1 MDRAYKGLVILVIL
15 IIAFHYASNLL
26 MPVVFAGLIAILF
39 NPLSDFFEKFLPR
52 GIAAFLTVLS
62 VSVILL
68 AALFGLVIQGQEIA
82 MQLPELTKATDN
94 WFDANLILEQSILL
108 KKLFAENK
116 YLLDENLQE
125 IQAVGIKYLKSGLI
139 GLKNTLL
146 FLMFT
151 PIYMFFMLLCKR
163 QIFEFFRELYA
174 RDKDDPEKGNTVIK
188 NIKGSLYDYLRGL
201 AIVITI
207 TGTLTGT
214 GLYLI
219 GIEYAFFCGALVAF
233 LTPIPYIGVFTS
245 SLVPITIALLT
256 KDSLWYAA
264 AVVGLYLIVQFI
276 EAYVVIP
283 KVMSSNVNINPLM
296 IILMLIFMGAV
307 VGILGM
313 MITVPLLAV
322 LRVVASHSPR
332 MKHWEYLLRG

>member
-1 MDRAYKGLVILVIL
+1 MDRTYKGLVILLIVIA
-15 IIAFHYASNLL
+15 AFHYASNLL
-26 MPVVFAGLIAILF
+26 MPVVFAGLFAILF
-39 NPLSDFFEKFLPR
+39 NPLSDFFERFLPR

-82 MQLPELTKATDN
+82 MQLPELTKTTDN
-94 WFDANLILEQSILL
+94 WFDSNLILEQSILL

-116 YLLDENLQE
+116 HLLDENLQE

-163 QIFEFFRELYA
+163 QIFEFFGELYA
-174 RDKDDPEKGNTVIK
+174 GEKDNPEKGDTVIK

-245 SLVPITIALLT
+245 SLAPITIALLT

-296 IILMLIFMGAV
+296 IILLLIFLGAII
-307 VGILGM
+307 GILGM

-322 LRVVASHSPR
+322 LRVLASHSPR